1 MGTLNWPTLQCRA
14 LKSPTKSFK
23 TCNVTNRYDLA
34 CRKQEEGESFDQYL
48 VALKSLADDAE
59 LCERCSDTQVTTL
72 VINGVRN
79 HDARRKLLALK
90 KFPSLAEATDV
101 CRAEEGAAKTSSSD
115 ENKISVTKVPFWYIL
130 LIYRYFL
137 KGYSKKTYKFSIT
150 NRA

>member
-1 MGTLNWPTLQCRA
+1 MTD
-14 LKSPTKSFK
+14 
-23 TCNVTNRYDLA
+23 VTNRYDLA

-101 CRAEEGAAKTSSSD
+101 CRAEEGAAKTSLSD
-115 ENKISVTKVPFWYIL
+115 ENKISVPKVPF
-130 LIYRYFL
+130 
-137 KGYSKKTYKFSIT
+137 
-150 NRA
+150 